1 MPVHIF
7 YGSSTGTAE
16 GAANSMVEVFEKHG
30 PVEVHDMMDAEIE
43 ALDPADFHVFVCATY
58 GEGELPS
65 GAEYFFQ
72 TLDDAKPDL
81 TGLRFAVFGLGD
93 TIYEDTFNQA
103 GKLISKH
110 IKDLGGIRVG
120 ERAEHDNSGEEDPDE
135 TAVEWAA
142 EILPLI

>member
-16 GAANSMVEVFEKHG
+16 GAANSMVEVFEKQG
-30 PVEVHDMMDAEIE
+30 DVEVHDMMDAEID
-43 ALDPADFHVFVCATY
+43 ALVPGDFHVFVCATY
-58 GEGELPS
+58 GEGELPA

-72 TLDDAKPDL
+72 TLDDEAPDL

-93 TIYEDTFNQA
+93 KIYEETYNQG

-110 IKDLGGIRVG
+110 LEDLGAERIG
-120 ERAEHDNSGEEDPDE
+120 ERAEHDNSGDEDPDE
-135 TAVEWAA
+135 TAVEWAQG
-142 EILPLI
+142 ILPLI